1 MKTRLDPPVRKSW
14 TPPLWL
20 LTAAMLLIVGGWSAW
35 SAHEDFTQLVNLEYR
50 MLEIRARQRE
60 ARISGALR
68 SVDLMLRSIIDE
80 QHDHPTMS
88 VAENNMLLK
97 KHLRQLPELRNL
109 VIVDAVGR
117 IRAEANETSIGK
129 DASEREYFKQHR
141 TEPKNDR
148 YFVARPFKAFSGV
161 TATTLSRVIRDQ
173 SGRFAGV
180 AVASIDADFFSR
192 TLKFNIATPGTQAA
206 LINFDGDIL
215 SSTPDNSIAGQNLK
229 GGIAYTEHMASAQA
243 TTRHRNVVK
252 LSGVERMSVF
262 HNLPDAPLAVIVLRD
277 MASVT
282 ADWRRSLYGH
292 VAGFALLAA
301 TMLFFSWLATRRQRS
316 LLRANRKIA
325 ERELELR
332 AIIDTEPECV
342 KQLAADGSLLQ
353 MNRAGLDMI
362 EADSLDQ
369 VVGQQVKGLV
379 LPEYREAF
387 VALIDKVFAGES
399 GKLEFEI
406 QGLKGGHRWLETHAT
421 PLRNAERQVTAL
433 LGITRDI
440 TERKRNE
447 AELERHR
454 YHLEEQVLARTF
466 ELAAARDDAE
476 AASRAK
482 STFLANMSHE
492 LRTPMNGIMGMTD
505 LALRRATDPKQIEQ
519 LKNSKDSAQRLLG
532 VINNVLEISNIE
544 AGRLSLEEKN
554 FSLRQLID
562 EALQLQDAA
571 AREKG
576 MTLSPSI
583 DPELPAELCGD
594 AIRLKQILGTFL
606 SNAVKFS
613 ERGAISVY
621 AHAAEQDRHSVL
633 LRIEVSDQGIGVSP
647 EQQTRLFSTFT
658 QADGS
663 STRKH
668 GGTGLGLA
676 IARRIAQ
683 LMGGDVGVVSEQG
696 SGSTFWLA
704 VRLRRVSLASQEK
717 RS

>member
-1 MKTRLDPPVRKSW
+1 MSANLDLSAQKAR

-35 SAHEDFTQLVNLEYR
+35 SAREDFTQLVNLEYR

-80 QHDHPTMS
+80 QHDHPAMS

-97 KHLRQLPELRNL
+97 KHLRLLPELRNL
-109 VIVDAVGR
+109 LVVDATGR

-129 DASEREYFKQHR
+129 DASEREYFKQHKAA
-141 TEPKNDR
+141 PQNDR

-215 SSTPDNSIAGQNLK
+215 ASTPDNSIAGQNLK
-229 GGIAYTEHMASAQA
+229 GGIAYTEHMAAGQA

-277 MASVT
+277 MSSVT

-292 VAGFALLAA
+292 IAGFALLAA
-301 TMLFFSWLATRRQRS
+301 AMLFFSWLAIRRQRS
-316 LLRANRKIA
+316 LLQANRKIA

-332 AIIDTEPECV
+332 TIIDTEPECV

-362 EADSLDQ
+362 EADSMDQ
-369 VVGQQVKGLV
+369 VAGRQVKGLV

-387 VALIDKVFAGES
+387 VALIDKVFAGAS
-399 GKLEFEI
+399 GMLEFEI
-406 QGLKGGHRWLETHAT
+406 RGLKGGHRWLETHAT
-421 PLRNAERQVTAL
+421 PLRDVEGQVTAL
-433 LGITRDI
+433 LGVTRDI
-440 TERKRNE
+440 TERKRDE

-454 YHLEEQVLARTF
+454 HHLEEQVLARTF
-466 ELAAARDDAE
+466 DLAAARDEAE

-482 STFLANMSHE
+482 SAFLANMSHE

-505 LALRRATDPKQIEQ
+505 LALRRATDPKQIDQ
-519 LKNSKDSAQRLLG
+519 LNTSKASAQRLLA
-532 VINNVLEISNIE
+532 VINNVLEISSIE
-544 AGRLSLEEKN
+544 AGSLTLEERN
-554 FSLRQLID
+554 FPIETLID
-562 EALQLQDAA
+562 DALGMHDAA
-571 AREKG
+571 ARAKG
-576 MTLSPSI
+576 LTLSQKI
-583 DPELPAELCGD
+583 DPGLPDELRGD
-594 AIRLKQILGTFL
+594 AMRLQEILGTFIG
-606 SNAVKFS
+606 NAVKFS
-613 ERGAISVY
+613 EHGEIAVQARATGED
-621 AHAAEQDRHSVL
+621 HHSVL
-633 LRIEVSDQGIGVSP
+633 LRIEVSDQGIGISP
-647 EQQTRLFSTFT
+647 EQQARLFNPFI
-658 QADGS
+658 QADAS

-676 IARRIAQ
+676 ISKRIAH
-683 LMGGDVGVVSEQG
+683 LMGGDVGVVSEEG
-696 SGSTFWLA
+696 RGSTFWLA
-704 VRLRRVSLASQEK
+704 VRVKRVAAVS
-717 RS
+717 

>member
-1 MKTRLDPPVRKSW
+1 MSANFDFSVQKTR

-20 LTAAMLLIVGGWSAW
+20 LTVAMLLVVGGWSAW
-35 SAHEDFTQLVNLEYR
+35 SAREDFTQLVEQEYR

-60 ARISGALR
+60 ARISGTLR
-68 SVDLMLRSIIDE
+68 SVDLMLGNIIDE
-80 QHDHPTMS
+80 QRSHPSIS
-88 VAENNMLLK
+88 VAENNLLLK
-97 KHLRQLPELRNL
+97 KYLRLLPELRNL
-109 VIVDAVGR
+109 LIVDATGR

-129 DASEREYFKQHR
+129 NASEREYFKQHR
-141 TEPKNDR
+141 AAPQNDR
-148 YFVARPFKAFSGV
+148 YFVSRPFKAFSGV

-173 SGRFAGV
+173 NGRFAGV
-180 AVASIDADFFSR
+180 AVASIDADLFSR

-215 SSTPDNSIAGQNLK
+215 ASTPDNSIAGQNLK
-229 GGIAYTEHMASAQA
+229 GGIAYTEHMASGQA

-252 LSGVERMSVF
+252 LSQVERISVF

-282 ADWRRSLYGH
+282 ADWRRSLYVH
-292 VAGFALLAA
+292 AAGFLLLAA
-301 TMLFFSWLATRRQRS
+301 AMLFFSWLATRRQRS
-316 LLRANRKIA
+316 LLLANRKIA

-332 AIIDTEPECV
+332 TIIDTEPECV

-369 VVGQQVKGLV
+369 VAGQQVKGLV

-387 VALIDKVFAGES
+387 VALIDKVFAGTS

-406 QGLKGGHRWLETHAT
+406 RGLKGGHRWLETHAT
-421 PLRNAERQVTAL
+421 PLRDVEGKVTAL
-433 LGITRDI
+433 LGVTRDI
-440 TERKRNE
+440 TERKRDE

-454 YHLEEQVLARTF
+454 HHLEEQVLARTF
-466 ELAAARDDAE
+466 DLAAARDEAE

-482 STFLANMSHE
+482 SSFLANMSHE

-519 LKNSKDSAQRLLG
+519 LKTSKDSAQRLLA

-544 AGRLSLEEKN
+544 AGRLSLDERS
-554 FSLRQLID
+554 FSLSQLID
-562 EALQLQDAA
+562 EALELQDQA
-571 AREKG
+571 ARGKEL
-576 MTLSPSI
+576 TLSRTI
-583 DPELPAELCGD
+583 DPALPVELRGD
-594 AIRLKQILGTFL
+594 ATRLQQILGTFIG
-606 SNAVKFS
+606 NAVKFS
-613 ERGAISVY
+613 EHGEIAVH
-621 AHAAEQDRHSVL
+621 AHATEEDHLSLL
-633 LRIEVSDQGIGVSP
+633 LRIEVSDQGIGISP
-647 EQQTRLFSTFT
+647 EQQTRLFNPFI
-658 QADGS
+658 QADAS

-676 IARRIAQ
+676 ISRRIAQ
-683 LMGGDVGVVSEQG
+683 LMGGDVGVVSEAG
-696 SGSTFWLA
+696 RGSTFWFT
-704 VRLRRVSLASQEK
+704 VRVK
-717 RS
+717 RAAEIAQAETS